1 MSDKLKEEL
10 AELQARKNSRIQRGM
25 TLRNSNGDIDPSG
38 FGYQEAID
46 TLTFIKSKVVEQV
59 FYEVPPAEYVPIA
72 VGDGAFM
79 QNILTNQ
86 VISASGNFFDGVIN
100 QGAGNDKIS
109 AVQAAVNP
117 VTVPV
122 KNWAKSLGYSIFEI
136 EQALAAMNWDY
147 ITGLESARK
156 KNWDLGIQET
166 AFLGDPTDVSVL
178 GLLTQPDVNVNTSV
192 ITKPISAMSASE
204 FNTFISTIIS
214 AYLTN
219 ANSTV
224 LPDTFVIPLSDW
236 VDLAGPVSETYPN
249 VMKIEWLQKAFDKIC
264 QKKVNILPLAY
275 CEASQNASRGV
286 NKNRY
291 ALYRKD
297 PETIRMDVPVMY
309 TSTAPNTAN
318 NFQFQNVAYGQFTGV
333 KAYRPLEVLYYDY
346 NP

>member
-1 MSDKLKEEL
+1 
-10 AELQARKNSRIQRGM
+10 
-25 TLRNSNGDIDPSG
+25 
-38 FGYQEAID
+38 
-46 TLTFIKSKVVEQV
+46 
-59 FYEVPPAEYVPIA
+59 
-72 VGDGAFM
+72 
-79 QNILTNQ
+79 
-86 VISASGNFFDGVIN
+86 
-100 QGAGNDKIS
+100 
-109 AVQAAVNP
+109 
-117 VTVPV
+117 
-122 KNWAKSLGYSIFEI
+122 
-136 EQALAAMNWDY
+136 
-147 ITGLESARK
+147 
-156 KNWDLGIQET
+156 
-166 AFLGDPTDVSVL
+166 
-178 GLLTQPDVNVNTSV
+178 
-192 ITKPISAMSASE
+192 MSASE

-286 NKNRY
+286 NMNRY

-297 PETIRMDVPVMY
+297 LETIRMDVPVMY

-346 NP
+346 NL